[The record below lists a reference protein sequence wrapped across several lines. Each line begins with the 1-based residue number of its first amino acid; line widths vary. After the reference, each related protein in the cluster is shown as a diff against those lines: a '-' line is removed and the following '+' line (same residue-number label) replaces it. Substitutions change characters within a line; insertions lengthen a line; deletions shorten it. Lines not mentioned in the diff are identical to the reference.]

1 MDDVQLLE
9 FGRHGDE
16 RGQLTVIEGAQSI
29 PFEIKRLFYVYGVD
43 GEAVRG
49 KHANRRSA
57 FVMVAVAGSC
67 RIRVK
72 DPWGGDREFAL
83 ERPQTGLYIPPML
96 WKDMYGFRSGS
107 VLLVLSNEHY
117 DADEYIRDF
126 ESFRSNT

>member
-1 MDDVQLLE
+1 
-9 FGRHGDE
+9 
-16 RGQLTVIEGAQSI
+16 
-29 PFEIKRLFYVYGVD
+29 
-43 GEAVRG
+43 
-49 KHANRRSA
+49 
-57 FVMVAVAGSC
+57 MVAVAGSC

-117 DADEYIRDF
+117 DADEYIRDY
-126 ESFRSNT
+126 EKFRKLP